1 MESFL
6 SNYTFKVDR
15 KGRLSVPAP
24 FRQILCRN
32 ESRRFGAFASP
43 NEIAIRCCGPEILDR
58 ICANRDPMAVFSEA
72 EPDDAHDLAAEMQ
85 ELSLDEEGRVIL
97 PKHLMEYAQIVD
109 QATFAGRI
117 NFFEIWEP
125 GRFQLHVAQ
134 RREKKRKDGPAAGG
148 GQP

>member
-6 SNYTFKVDR
+6 SNYTYKVDR

-43 NEIAIRCCGPEILDR
+43 SQIAIRCCGPEILDR
-58 ICANRDPMAVFSEA
+58 ICADRDPMAIFSEA
-72 EPDDAHDLAAEMQ
+72 EPDEAYGLAAEMQ

-97 PKHLMEYAQIVD
+97 PKHLMDYAQIVD

-125 GRFQLHVAQ
+125 ARFQEQLAQ
-134 RREKKRKDGPAAGG
+134 QREKRRIRGAAAGG
-148 GQP
+148 GML